1 MAIMMEKNT
10 MLIRVVSMIVS
21 LLLFARVDNG
31 QSFIGLP
38 KSSTSVRTEDMNSIE
53 LKLRLLRAQP
63 DKWEFELI
71 LHNGGKQSLF
81 FMTDPTRS
89 DRSSGPYIALDAN
102 DVSTLDVSAQLYL
115 PPIYFLYANDARVKL
130 KRIEPNT
137 THSETFTIGFPLKE
151 TIPPY
156 GETPERH
163 IIDHTK
169 IKFIKASI
177 GILPDDEGVRDI
189 LEHKPA
195 GPFVYGLEK
204 IMKGSYK
211 GKHLI
216 DLQTIISAPS
226 IKL

>member
-1 MAIMMEKNT
+1 MAADMAITMEKNA
-10 MLIRVVSMIVS
+10 MLIRVVSMIVF
-21 LLLFARVDNG
+21 LLLFAGVGYG
-31 QSFIGLP
+31 QSHIGVP
-38 KSSTSVRTEDMNSIE
+38 KSSTSFRMEDMNSIE
-53 LKLRLLRAQP
+53 LKLRLLQRQP
-63 DKWEFELI
+63 DKWEFELT
-71 LHNGGKQSLF
+71 LHNGGKHPLF

-89 DRSSGPYIALDAN
+89 DRSSGPYISLDAN
-102 DVSTLDVSAQLYL
+102 DISTLDISARLYL
-115 PPIYFLYANDARVKL
+115 PPIYSLYVNDAHVKL

-137 THSETFTIGFPLKE
+137 THSEIFTIGFPLKE

-204 IMKGSYK
+204 IM
-211 GKHLI
+211 
-216 DLQTIISAPS
+216 
-226 IKL
+226 